1 MLTVST
7 HPFIDLSMK
16 CTDSNKLKYI
26 CDAQIMKDAGFNYLK
41 FVIDDDE
48 YSRMLQNLPA
58 GHFVEVYIKLK

>member
-1 MLTVST
+1 MAKY
-7 HPFIDLSMK
+7 IDAE
-16 CTDSNKLKYI
+16 KLKYI

-41 FVIDDDE
+41 FIIDDDE

>member
-1 MLTVST
+1 MKRY
-7 HPFIDLSMK
+7 IDA
-16 CTDSNKLKYI
+16 DKLKYI

-58 GHFVEVYIKLK
+58 GYFVEVYIKLK

>member
-1 MLTVST
+1 MA
-7 HPFIDLSMK
+7 MK
-16 CTDSNKLKYI
+16 YISAEKLKYI

-48 YSRMLQNLPA
+48 YSQILQDLPA

>member
-1 MLTVST
+1 ME
-7 HPFIDLSMK
+7 HIDP
-16 CTDSNKLKYI
+16 DKLKYI
-26 CDAQIMKDAGFNYLK
+26 CDAQIIKDAGFNYLK